1 MRIRRGMRIE
11 LSCADCGQNRFDLI
25 EDHAND
31 AHVYCANCG
40 HDMGTLA
47 QLKERIAAEVLRRAR
62 TRQGAD
68 AASAARASA

>member
-1 MRIRRGMRIE
+1 
-11 LSCADCGQNRFDLI
+11 
-25 EDHAND
+25 
-31 AHVYCANCG
+31 
-40 HDMGTLA
+40 MGTLA